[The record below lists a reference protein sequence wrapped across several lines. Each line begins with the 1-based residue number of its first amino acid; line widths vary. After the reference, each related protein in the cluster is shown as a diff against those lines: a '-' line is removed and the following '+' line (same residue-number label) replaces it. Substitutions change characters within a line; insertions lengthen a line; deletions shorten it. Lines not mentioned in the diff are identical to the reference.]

1 MLIFAAQRYKISII
15 FANFCK
21 YLNIVIAKCLLYIN
35 FATENGILSPFYEKI
50 DDNLC
55 SQKRNWRRKALCKKN
70 IKREN

>member
-35 FATENGILSPFYEKI
+35 FATEIGILSPF
-50 DDNLC
+50 
-55 SQKRNWRRKALCKKN
+55 
-70 IKREN
+70 